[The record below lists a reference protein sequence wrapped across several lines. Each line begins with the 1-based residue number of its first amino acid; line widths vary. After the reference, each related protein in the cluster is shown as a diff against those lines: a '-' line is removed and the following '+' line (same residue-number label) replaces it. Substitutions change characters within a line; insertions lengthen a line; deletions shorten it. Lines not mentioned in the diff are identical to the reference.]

1 MATYYIDAN
10 AGDNKNDGLSE
21 NEAVADLEALFVKP
35 GDTVLFKRGSCIR
48 KKILQHPV
56 MKRQQTL
63 YLINPICAQLLSGV
77 RRSCANREIFL
88 ITVSAHRQMK
98 IKI

>member
-35 GDTVLFKRGSCIR
+35 GDTVLFKRGS
-48 KKILQHPV
+48 L
-56 MKRQQTL
+56 
-63 YLINPICAQLLSGV
+63 
-77 RRSCANREIFL
+77 
-88 ITVSAHRQMK
+88 
-98 IKI
+98 